1 MAQAVRDPDNST
13 GSGVTARE
21 HGPRERMV
29 RSAMALMCVQGVSGT
44 GLREVVAHAQAPRGS
59 LQHYFPEGKDQ
70 LVREALALAARRAIR
85 SARPTSEGD
94 AGRPSDVLARM
105 VARWRTWLS
114 ESDFALGC
122 PVVATVV
129 DAASDNPAIRE
140 ATGVAFDEWQG
151 AVRTE
156 LVNAGVPAA
165 RAAGLAGVMISA
177 LEGAIIMS
185 RARHDLNYL
194 DLVVTELA
202 PLLDGAAVSSS

>member
-1 MAQAVRDPDNST
+1 MAEAVPDPP
-13 GSGVTARE
+13 SGLGAMTSQ
-21 HGPRERMV
+21 HSPRERMI

-44 GLREVVAHAQAPRGS
+44 GLREVVTHAEAPRGS
-59 LQHYFPEGKDQ
+59 LQHYFPDGKDQ

-85 SARPTSEGD
+85 SARPTAEGD
-94 AGRPSDVLARM
+94 AGRPSDVLTRM

-140 ATGVAFDEWQG
+140 ATGAAFDEWQL

-156 LVNAGVPAA
+156 LVNAGVPEG
-165 RAAGLAGVMISA
+165 RAGGLAGVVISA
-177 LEGAIIMS
+177 LEGAIIMA
-185 RARHDLNYL
+185 RARRDLNHL
-194 DLVVTELA
+194 DLVVEELA
-202 PLLDGAAVSSS
+202 PLLDSAAIS